1 MGAPARAS
9 DCVASSYATVASDRD
24 VAIVEAGSLSSSGRW
39 ADARAVYLW
48 VLARHEDDP
57 EALFGLARLD
67 AWGGCYP
74 LAEAGYLRVLSTHP
88 EDADVRAAYVD
99 LLLWEGSLDDAE
111 RILARGL
118 ALDPGAPPLLERAA
132 RLAYWSG
139 DATAAL
145 RLADAAERAAP
156 DDGDLRAERDRLFLG
171 EARAT
176 ARLDRYPS
184 PYQDL
189 ATVGAQVLQRIRRF
203 DLYGGAEMVARLGQP
218 SVVDAHYPVGL
229 AFHPSTG
236 VTFGGEIEP
245 GAPARAIADVA
256 LKVWAQAPLT
266 HRFDA
271 SLAYQFWHFSAGPE
285 LVHIFNPAIGVAL
298 PDDLRLELRAWL
310 SAATLL
316 TQPTLATQPSGASS
330 TGVTGAAG
338 FQLSWRASARLD
350 LGFACTYG
358 AELDQNPALLQ
369 LLAYRALVVNAYA
382 DRLFS
387 RSWGLRPTLGIDR
400 REAPGGTALWV
411 PSVEVSAYTRW

>member
-1 MGAPARAS
+1 MGGCASGLLVGARPSRRRSRGPLRPRAARRLGRVLPAGRSRIPAR
-9 DCVASSYATVASDRD
+9 
-24 VAIVEAGSLSSSGRW
+24 
-39 ADARAVYLW
+39 
-48 VLARHEDDP
+48 P
-57 EALFGLARLD
+57 F
-67 AWGGCYP
+67 
-74 LAEAGYLRVLSTHP
+74 HP
-88 EDADVRAAYVD
+88 PR
-99 LLLWEGSLDDAE
+99 
-111 RILARGL
+111 RRRCARGL
-118 ALDPGAPPLLERAA
+118 RRPPALGGEPRRRRADPRAGARARPGRSAPSRAGRPARLLVGRRDRGAPPRRRCRA
-132 RLAYWSG
+132 G
-139 DATAAL
+139 GAL
-145 RLADAAERAAP
+145 RAGRA
-156 DDGDLRAERDRLFLG
+156 RLFLG

-285 LVHIFNPAIGVAL
+285 LVHIFNPALGVAL

-316 TQPTLATQPSGASS
+316 TQPTQATQPSGASS